1 MTHEANAID
10 DETYDG
16 SNVTLG
22 TGIYHHGFKKKGT
35 IKKKTVVDSMGK
47 VYLSI
52 NMVAYKLFVYSMG
65 VFPE

>member
-1 MTHEANAID
+1 MQLMMKLMMAQMWHWEQEYITM
-10 DETYDG
+10 G
-16 SNVTLG
+16 SKRKEQL
-22 TGIYHHGFKKKGT
+22 
-35 IKKKTVVDSMGK
+35 KKKTVVDSMGK

>member
-35 IKKKTVVDSMGK
+35 IKKKNSC
-47 VYLSI
+47 
-52 NMVAYKLFVYSMG
+52 
-65 VFPE
+65 